1 MAREIKTVV
10 VEWWDDNPTAK
21 EVMGDCMLMLSPG
34 IYYHARLDTT
44 FMILSDMPVAVAAHL
59 R

>member
-1 MAREIKTVV
+1 MAREIKTIVV
-10 VEWWDDNPTAK
+10 DWWTDHPTSASVKDDA
-21 EVMGDCMLMLSPG
+21 MLLVAPG

-44 FMILSDMPVAVAAHL
+44 FMILWDMPVAVATSL